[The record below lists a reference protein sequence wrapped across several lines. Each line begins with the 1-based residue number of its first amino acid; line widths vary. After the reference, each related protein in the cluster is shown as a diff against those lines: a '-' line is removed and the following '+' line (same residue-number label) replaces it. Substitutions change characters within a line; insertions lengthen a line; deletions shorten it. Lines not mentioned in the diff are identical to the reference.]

1 MHLSIVAC
9 AGAAQLTPVN
19 GTASPA
25 FVTLADLECCLG
37 RLNSAI
43 GIGKAAGR
51 VLGSTAEIGGGSTR
65 HADADAGA
73 GWLVG

>member
-1 MHLSIVAC
+1 MHLSIVSC
-9 AGAAQLTPVN
+9 ASPAQLTPVN
-19 GTASPA
+19 GTASRA
-25 FVTLADLECCLG
+25 FVTLTDLECGLG

-51 VLGSTAEIGGGSTR
+51 VLGSTAEMGGGSTR

-73 GWLVG
+73 GWLAG